1 MASDQLYLFAAL
13 AAFSRDIQDRLR
25 QVQAPEAIVSI
36 AAENGFS
43 ITLEQLRYY
52 AASLNGDH
60 WIWAH
65 KSQAWRERFFSQTR
79 QLDLQAV

>member
-13 AAFSRDIQDRLR
+13 AAFSREIQDRLR
-25 QVQAPEAIVSI
+25 RVQAPEAIIAI
-36 AAENGFS
+36 AAEYGYT
-43 ITLEQLRYY
+43 ITREQLIYY

-65 KSQAWRERFFSQTR
+65 KGPAWRDQFFTQQW